1 MVKYTNKVR
10 RAQLGTSVGCN
21 DLSATYSVDAAN
33 NAAVNNTSGHGKM
46 AELALTL
53 ADKFRG
59 RHAENV
65 GVANEKDG
73 ADRLV
78 DGTMLQTKF
87 YSSGKGCVDACFA
100 DKSSGGMYRYINSD
114 GTPMPVEVPKDMY
127 GDAVSRFAQKISDGK
142 VPGVTEPADA
152 DKYVKQ
158 SILTYDNAKNLCLP
172 LTKESLIYDAATGI
186 VHCFFAFVIST
197 AAAFIFALQR
207 KKPKGKAVLNAFKS
221 GAKVFGL
228 TYPCHILMSQ
238 LARTEFFISL
248 RSLIGLES
256 AAESGGR
263 LLSLP
268 AEVNNGLKIA
278 VGGTA
283 VSVKAAAKQFSKIL
297 CAGFIMNSVAL
308 IFFVLPDFVG
318 MLRGK
323 MSAREFGLRALDL
336 LIARLF
342 STLALTS
349 AAVITPMFSIPPVLN
364 IPICLAAA
372 CLGGVHG
379 RRLIHRR
386 RKRMI

>member
-1 MVKYTNKVR
+1 MTEYTYKVR
-10 RAQLGTSVGCN
+10 RAQLATSVGCN

-33 NAAVNNTSGHGKM
+33 NAAVNSTSGHGKM

-53 ADKFRG
+53 ADKFCG

-65 GVANEKDG
+65 GVTNEKDG

-78 DGTMLQTKF
+78 DDTMLQTKF

-127 GDAVSRFAQKISDGK
+127 SDAVGRFAQKISDGK
-142 VPGVTEPADA
+142 VPGVTDPADA
-152 DKYVKQ
+152 DKYVRQ
-158 SILTYDNAKNLCLP
+158 SMLTYENAKNLCLP

-186 VHCFFAFVIST
+186 VQCFFAFVISA
-197 AAAFIFALQR
+197 AAAFIFSLHR
-207 KKPKGKAVLNAFKS
+207 KKPKGKALLEAFKS

-228 TYPCHILMSQ
+228 TYVCHIFMSQ
-238 LARTEFFISL
+238 LARTEFFVSL
-248 RSLIGLES
+248 RSLIEP
-256 AAESGGR
+256 AAEHGGR
-263 LLSLP
+263 FLSLP
-268 AEVNNGLKIA
+268 AEINNGLKI
-278 VGGTA
+278 VMGGAA
-283 VSVKAAAKQFSKIL
+283 VSVKAAVRQLSKIL
-297 CAGFIMNSVAL
+297 CAGFIMNLIAL
-308 IFFVLPDFVG
+308 VVFILPDFIG

-336 LIARLF
+336 FIVRVF
-342 STLALTS
+342 STLSLTA
-349 AAVITPMFSIPPVLN
+349 AAVITAMFSIPPVLN

-372 CLGGVHG
+372 CLGGANG